1 MPSFKRVTNQ
11 KEFDD
16 LIERIKKGNREHIER
31 VQRNNLKSAKVVKPR
46 KSLVIRL
53 SDISNESNTLKRE
66 EE

>member
-31 VQRNNLKSAKVVKPR
+31 SQRNNSKSAKIVKPR

-53 SDISNESNTLKRE
+53 SDIGNRSNTLKRE